1 MSDYDRDGNVERQQI
16 HEIALNV
23 ARRLLRVLEIGRS
36 APPALAAEIDATARV
51 ISDVQHDVEQVMAM
65 QPFGAALDM
74 SVLTHILGSQQ
85 YAVGLLEQL
94 EKRTQGYGTATPV
107 PAAPQAFQPAPQT
120 FAARAGF
127 PAADTFAQPQ
137 SYPSSQDFGQQ
148 SFAPPSQNYA
158 DAQGYADPQRLPAPQ
173 PYAAPDPYAAPPGR
187 APRPAAPEAPRYAP
201 QQAPGFPQPG
211 MYPNGQFNGAPAQ
224 TGPAPYYSGAPTQNA
239 RENPRD
245 PAPRGAQQPRQA
257 QPQPAPRQRPP
268 GAAPA
273 PRAAKGAF
281 SMPDFAALGARMSE
295 PKFAAAA
302 ATLVVVTSSLIGAFT
317 LLPGPSAEKQ
327 RNVAPGQKLDG
338 RLDTDI
344 AAPSVHRTPA
354 QQFAAVAPDPNSMEQ
369 PYLVVLATR
378 ASTEELQKDFQGFN
392 TAYPDLL
399 GGRKARVDRIQ
410 GQDQKTWHRLSLI
423 PPQSHAEAKDL
434 CAKLKA
440 AGLTGCWIRRVPL
453 SK

>member
-23 ARRLLRVLEIGRS
+23 ARRLLKVLEIGRS

-51 ISDVQHDVEQVMAM
+51 ISDIQQDVEQVMAM

-94 EKRTQGYGTATPV
+94 EKRTQGYGPAATATPV
-107 PAAPQAFQPAPQT
+107 PNQAYSFSGN
-120 FAARAGF
+120 FGARQSVAG
-127 PAADTFAQPQ
+127 
-137 SYPSSQDFGQQ
+137 SQDFSEAERVGEDRR
-148 SFAPPSQNYA
+148 FSQPRSLA
-158 DAQGYADPQRLPAPQ
+158 DAQHFS
-173 PYAAPDPYAAPPGR
+173 AAPVSPKLHPHNVPFAP
-187 APRPAAPEAPRYAP
+187 ATYPAAPEP
-201 QQAPGFPQPG
+201 QQHWTQVAPGLSQPA
-211 MYPNGQFNGAPAQ
+211 MQPNNVGHGAASHG
-224 TGPAPYYSGAPTQNA
+224 GPAPYYSG
-239 RENPRD
+239 
-245 PAPRGAQQPRQA
+245 PAPQRSHGTLSRSANQSRP
-257 QPQPAPRQRPP
+257 PQTSPRQRP
-268 GAAPA
+268 GAAT
-273 PRAAKGAF
+273 RSAAMKPAF
-281 SMPDFAALGARMSE
+281 SLPDFAALAARMSE

-302 ATLVVVTSSLIGAFT
+302 ATLVVVTASVIGALT
-317 LLPGPSAEKQ
+317 LLPGPSAEKHG
-327 RNVAPGQKLDG
+327 NVAPGQKLDG
-338 RLDTDI
+338 RLDADM
-344 AAPSVHRTPA
+344 AAPTVHKSPE
-354 QQFAAVAPDPNSMEQ
+354 QQFAAVAHDPNSMEQ

-378 ASTEELQKDFQGFN
+378 ASTEELQSDFQGFN

-399 GGRKARVDRIQ
+399 SGRKARVDRIQ

-423 PPQSHAEAKDL
+423 PPQSQADAKEL